1 MLDSCDKTI
10 IDYNTGEEVDDL
22 IKPEPFKEIIEK
34 IIEQLTDIKYTGDIG
49 DIGNEIGIAIKSYID
64 EKKEGYELDSFLWGV
79 KHGISLNNNT
89 Q

>member
-1 MLDSCDKTI
+1 MKYD
-10 IDYNTGEEVDDL
+10 E
-22 IKPEPFKEIIEK
+22 PEPFKEIIEK

-49 DIGNEIGIAIKSYID
+49 DIGNEIGIAIKNYID

-79 KHGISLNNNT
+79 KHGISLNSDA